1 MRGKRGLAAPYRWR
15 PQPGHVPWWGINEPT
30 TFRCVWTTP
39 NQLRH
44 TGQGQINF
52 EPINS
57 HIQLH
62 YRVRTTLIFP
72 IWTSQPPVCL
82 LHITWLAFVNSHCE
96 VNTALC
102 FFTTLLLQE
111 RAASL
116 RKAQRS
122 FRQQNFNVG
131 WGFKA
136 GVGLEINQLQNGS
149 TLTIKIFIC

>member
-1 MRGKRGLAAPYRWR
+1 MKNFLLAFRGKRRGRETSMWEGDVDWLPPTCGRWR

-62 YRVRTTLIFP
+62 SRIRTTLIFP
-72 IWTSQPPVCL
+72 TWTPQPPVCL
-82 LHITWLAFVNSHCE
+82 FHVTWLAFVNSHCE
-96 VNTALC
+96 VNTVLC
-102 FFTTLLLQE
+102 FFTTLLLRE
-111 RAASL
+111 RAACL
-116 RKAQRS
+116 RKAQR
-122 FRQQNFNVG
+122 
-131 WGFKA
+131 
-136 GVGLEINQLQNGS
+136 
-149 TLTIKIFIC
+149 